1 MSPDPLPERS
11 RLTHIAVRTHDIEA
25 SIDFYRRYAGFSIV
39 HERTDDG
46 IRVAWLAFTK
56 EDPDFVIVLLAM
68 PHEQVREP
76 AATDHYG
83 FDCDSRADVDRI
95 AELAQ
100 QAGCLKYGP
109 VDAGPI
115 VGYIVMLRDPSG
127 NTCEFSHGQSIQG
140 RERREP
146 GGSAA

>member
-1 MSPDPLPERS
+1 MFDVVIRGCRVIDGSGS
-11 RLTHIAVRTHDIEA
+11 EA
-25 SIDFYRRYAGFSIV
+25 F
-39 HERTDDG
+39 H
-46 IRVAWLAFTK
+46 
-56 EDPDFVIVLLAM
+56 
-68 PHEQVREP
+68 
-76 AATDHYG
+76 
-83 FDCDSRADVDRI
+83 ADVALEGDRI